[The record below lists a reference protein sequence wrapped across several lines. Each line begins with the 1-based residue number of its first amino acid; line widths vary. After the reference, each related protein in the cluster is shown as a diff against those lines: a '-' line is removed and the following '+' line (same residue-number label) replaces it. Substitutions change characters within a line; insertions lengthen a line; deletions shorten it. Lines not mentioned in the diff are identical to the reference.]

1 MQFWSGNIPV
11 ILNRTRAAR
20 SENFKITPMI
30 SDQIAL
36 HSVQLTLC
44 KSVYCV
50 IVIISVLIVVIM
62 FNTLFYQGWTMVFKT
77 VGGADKKS
85 LQRLRI

>member
-1 MQFWSGNIPV
+1 
-11 ILNRTRAAR
+11 
-20 SENFKITPMI
+20 MI

-77 VGGADKKS
+77 VGGVDKKS

>member
-1 MQFWSGNIPV
+1 MKKILAGNCDNYTRMLQWIHPKWLINCVVQFWSGNIPV

-20 SENFKITPMI
+20 SEDFKITPMI

-44 KSVYCV
+44 KSV
-50 IVIISVLIVVIM
+50 
-62 FNTLFYQGWTMVFKT
+62 
-77 VGGADKKS
+77 
-85 LQRLRI
+85 

>member
-1 MQFWSGNIPV
+1 
-11 ILNRTRAAR
+11 
-20 SENFKITPMI
+20 MI

-77 VGGADKKS
+77 VDGVDKKS

>member
-1 MQFWSGNIPV
+1 M
-11 ILNRTRAAR
+11 R
-20 SENFKITPMI
+20 SADFKIGPMI

-77 VGGADKKS
+77 VGGVDKKS
-85 LQRLRI
+85 LQRLRIWSCALPG

>member
-1 MQFWSGNIPV
+1 M

-77 VGGADKKS
+77 VGGVDKKS
-85 LQRLRI
+85 LHRLRI